1 MVRMP
6 LPQSHQ
12 NRRVV
17 ITGLGVISPIGCDIE
32 SFWNGLTVAQSGATC
47 PATAFDG
54 NIDAFGELPKP
65 TKKAIRKALKLMNR
79 ETQMGVAAG
88 QQAITS
94 SGLREHYEAD
104 RIGVCFGADNVSI
117 MPQDFEAGVQACAT
131 DGEFDDGRWGT
142 DGVTEV
148 APLWLLKC
156 LPNMPACHL
165 AIINDLR
172 GPGNTIT
179 QRDVAPNMAIAE
191 AARVIKSGEAEAM
204 VVGGTGTNLHPFN
217 LMHARLEN
225 EAGDST
231 ICRPFD
237 AASAGPVAGE
247 GAAALVLEDMTSAL
261 ARNATIFGEVIG
273 SASTSRV
280 GHDGATA
287 CGQALASSMKQA
299 LRRSSLTT
307 ADIGHINAHGLG
319 SHEIDSAEAHA
330 IREIFGHLTEQIPVV
345 TTKGHLANAGAG
357 AGAMEIVASL
367 LALQHG
373 ELFPIRNLTQLA
385 DDCPVLAIN
394 RGGHPSGDSF
404 LNLNMFGRGLAS
416 CVAVAR
422 VQA

>member
-6 LPQSHQ
+6 PPQSNEH
-12 NRRVV
+12 RRVV
-17 ITGLGVISPIGCDIE
+17 ITGLGVISPIGSDLE
-32 SFWNGLTVAQSGATC
+32 SFWRGLIDSQSETTSGA
-47 PATAFDG
+47 AAFDG

-65 TKKAIRKALKLMNR
+65 TRKAIRKALKLMNR

-88 QQAITS
+88 QQAITN
-94 SGLREHYEAD
+94 SGLREHYDAD

-117 MPQDFEAGVQACAT
+117 MPQDFEAGVQACAS
-131 DGEFDDGRWGT
+131 DGEFDEGRWGT
-142 DGVTEV
+142 EGVTEV

-204 VVGGTGTNLHPFN
+204 VVGGTGTNLNPFN
-217 LMHARLEN
+217 MMHARLEN
-225 EAGDST
+225 EVGDST
-231 ICRPFD
+231 TCRPFD
-237 AASAGPVAGE
+237 AESTGPVAGE
-247 GAAALVLEDMTSAL
+247 GAGAFVLEDMTSAI
-261 ARNATIFGEVIG
+261 ARNAPIFGEVVG
-273 SASTSRV
+273 TASTSRV

-287 CGQALASSMKQA
+287 CGKALASSMKQV
-299 LRRSSLTT
+299 LRRSALTI

-319 SHEIDSAEAHA
+319 SQELDAAEAHA
-330 IREIFGHLTEQIPVV
+330 IRDIFGLQTERVPVV
-345 TTKGHLANAGAG
+345 TTKGHMANAGAG
-357 AGAMEIVASL
+357 AGAMEFVASL

-385 DDCPVLAIN
+385 ADCPVLAIN
-394 RGGHPSGDSF
+394 RTGHSAGDSF

-422 VQA
+422 VEA